1 MFNLKQFTLVLGL
14 LFILSL
20 FKIIKQNSKESVLE
34 QTILDLKSKFSIFEE
49 LQLKTLKISTKLE
62 KTESQLNTC
71 QQNNE
76 HLNKKLRKTR
86 ETLDAS
92 IRSLKSS
99 NSKKDTCVKETSSIL
114 IDKENIVKEKQELS
128 DKVQS
133 LEVKLASRTTRAEE
147 LANRLETIRLQNNKE
162 RAIQDKKE
170 EKPGKEEKIH

>member
-20 FKIIKQNSKESVLE
+20 FKIIKQNSRESVLE
-34 QTILDLKSKFSIFEE
+34 QTILDLKAKYSIFEE
-49 LQLKTLKISTKLE
+49 LQFKTLQISTKLE

-71 QQNNE
+71 LQNNE

-99 NSKKDTCVKETSSIL
+99 NSKKDACIKETSSIL
-114 IDKENIVKEKQELS
+114 IDKESIVKEKQELS
-128 DKVQS
+128 DKVKS

-147 LANRLETIRLQNNKE
+147 LANRLETIRIQNNKE
-162 RAIQDKKE
+162 RAMQDKQE
-170 EKPGKEEKIH
+170 EKPVKKDIT